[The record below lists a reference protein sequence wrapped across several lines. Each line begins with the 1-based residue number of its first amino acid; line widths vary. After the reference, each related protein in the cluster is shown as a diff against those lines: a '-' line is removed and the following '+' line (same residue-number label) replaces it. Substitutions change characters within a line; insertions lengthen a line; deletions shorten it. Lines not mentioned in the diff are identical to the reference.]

1 MAHFAEIQNGRVIQ
15 VIAVSN
21 EEVPDEATGLA
32 FIASIGLGGEWVQ
45 TSYHGNPIDGHDRG
59 PYAGI
64 GYTWNGTVFAP
75 PIIETPNEEA
85 TP

>member
-21 EEVPDEATGLA
+21 DEVPDEATGLA
-32 FIASIGLGGEWVQ
+32 FIASIGLAGEWVQ
-45 TSYHGNPIDGHDRG
+45 TSYHGNPIDGQDRG

-64 GYTWNGTVFAP
+64 GYTWNGATFAP
-75 PIIETPNEEA
+75 PIAETPEEEVNA
-85 TP
+85 